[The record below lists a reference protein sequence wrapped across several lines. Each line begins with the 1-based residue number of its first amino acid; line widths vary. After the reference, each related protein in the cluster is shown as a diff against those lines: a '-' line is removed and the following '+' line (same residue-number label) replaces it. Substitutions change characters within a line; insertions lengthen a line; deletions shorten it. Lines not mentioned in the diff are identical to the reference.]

1 VLRRR
6 LPAGIGAQRVEL
18 VAASELGE
26 SPLWPSAAIVSSA
39 LLYVTLPGKFIL
51 GRSGSFFGD
60 IRWVVAALTL
70 VLLAALVLTL
80 PKAPVARML
89 GWGAHRLRM
98 GRRVLALGMIIVLS
112 AANAASIY
120 LLVHVLVNGGTVVA
134 SPLLRAA
141 VHLWCVNVL
150 LFALW
155 FWQLDGGG
163 PVARRQT
170 EIRARD
176 FYFPQQTEPAL
187 FGIEWEPAFL
197 DYLYVSYTNA
207 SAFSP
212 TDTMPLSRWAKMLM
226 LVQSAISLTLGL
238 MVVARAVNI
247 LR

>member
-1 VLRRR
+1 VPRRR
-6 LPAGIGAQRVEL
+6 FPVADGTHRVEL
-18 VAASELGE
+18 IASSELGE
-26 SPLWPSAAIVSSA
+26 SPLWPTAAILSSAA
-39 LLYVTLPGKFIL
+39 LYVTLPGKFIL
-51 GRSGSFFGD
+51 GKSASFFGD
-60 IRWVVAALTL
+60 IRWVVAGLTV
-70 VLLAALVLTL
+70 VLLAALLLSVSHG
-80 PKAPVARML
+80 PVARMF
-89 GWGAHRLRM
+89 GWGTHRLRL
-98 GRRVLALGMIIVLS
+98 GRRVLSLAMIVVLS

-120 LLVHVLVNGGTVVA
+120 LLVHVLVNGGKVEA

-163 PVARRQT
+163 PVSRRTTAIHQC
-170 EIRARD
+170 D
-176 FYFPQQTEPAL
+176 FYFPQQTDPAL
-187 FGIEWEPAFL
+187 FGEEWHPAFL

-212 TDTMPLSRWAKMLM
+212 TDTMPLTQWAKMLM
-226 LVQSAISLTLGL
+226 LVESAISLTLGL

>member
-1 VLRRR
+1 VFRRR
-6 LPAGIGAQRVEL
+6 FPTQHVEL
-18 VAASELGE
+18 VSESQLGE
-26 SPLWPSAAIVSSA
+26 TPLWPVAAIVSSA
-39 LLYVTLPGKFIL
+39 GLYVTLPGKFIL
-51 GRSGSFFGD
+51 GKSGSFFGD
-60 IRWVVAALTL
+60 IRWVVAGLTI
-70 VLLAALVLTL
+70 VLLAALVLAL
-80 PKAPVARML
+80 PQGPIEQLLDTGAR
-89 GWGAHRLRM
+89 RM
-98 GRRVLALGMIIVLS
+98 RVGRRYLTLAMIVVLS

-120 LLVHVLVNGGTVVA
+120 LLVHVLVNGGAVVA

-163 PVARRQT
+163 PVHRRT
-170 EIRARD
+170 AEVRARD
-176 FYFPQQTEPAL
+176 FYFPQQTDPTL
-187 FGIEWEPAFL
+187 FGVEWQPQFL

-212 TDTMPLSRWAKMLM
+212 TDTMPLTKLAKMLM

-247 LR
+247 LK